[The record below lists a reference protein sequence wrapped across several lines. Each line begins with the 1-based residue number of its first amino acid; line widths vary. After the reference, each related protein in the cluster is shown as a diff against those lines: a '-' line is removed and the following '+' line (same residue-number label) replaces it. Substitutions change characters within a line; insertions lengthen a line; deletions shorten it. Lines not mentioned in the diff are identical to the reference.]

1 MTRITCSDV
10 IGVAQA
16 PFGVLHLVAR
26 TRPAAAAALRVQEIH
41 RQSTG
46 GGAGKDPVHS
56 ALLGKKPASRTF
68 MTTTWIIAAD
78 ASRARIL
85 QVTDRAQQLEEVE
98 NLLNPEGR
106 VHDREL
112 ISDAHPRLSSHSG
125 GGPGSDREETSAA
138 EHATELF
145 AKRVGNYLES
155 ARTAHRYDR
164 LHLIAPPKF
173 LGRLR
178 KELGKEVQKLVA
190 EELPKDLSW
199 LNARDIQAQYLNRR

>member
-1 MTRITCSDV
+1 
-10 IGVAQA
+10 
-16 PFGVLHLVAR
+16 
-26 TRPAAAAALRVQEIH
+26 
-41 RQSTG
+41 
-46 GGAGKDPVHS
+46 
-56 ALLGKKPASRTF
+56 

-98 NLLNPEGR
+98 DLLNPEGR

-112 ISDAHPRLSSHSG
+112 ISDAHPRFSGVG
-125 GGPGSDREETSAA
+125 GGPGSDREETSAT

-145 AKRVGNYLES
+145 AKRVGDYLDK

-199 LNARDIQAQYLNRR
+199 LNARDIQAQYFGSR

>member
-1 MTRITCSDV
+1 
-10 IGVAQA
+10 
-16 PFGVLHLVAR
+16 
-26 TRPAAAAALRVQEIH
+26 
-41 RQSTG
+41 
-46 GGAGKDPVHS
+46 
-56 ALLGKKPASRTF
+56 

-145 AKRVGNYLES
+145 AKRVGDYLDK

>member
-1 MTRITCSDV
+1 
-10 IGVAQA
+10 
-16 PFGVLHLVAR
+16 
-26 TRPAAAAALRVQEIH
+26 
-41 RQSTG
+41 
-46 GGAGKDPVHS
+46 
-56 ALLGKKPASRTF
+56 

-78 ASRARIL
+78 SSRARIL
-85 QVTDRAQQLEEVE
+85 QVTDRGRDLDEVE
-98 NLLNPEGR
+98 DLLNPEAR
-106 VHDREL
+106 ADDRQL
-112 ISDAHPRLSSHSG
+112 TTDAHARFRGTS
-125 GGPGSDREETSAA
+125 GPGSDREETSAA

-145 AKRVGNYLES
+145 AKRLGDYLDK

-199 LNARDIQAQYLNRR
+199 LNARDIEQRYFERKTQ

>member
-1 MTRITCSDV
+1 
-10 IGVAQA
+10 
-16 PFGVLHLVAR
+16 
-26 TRPAAAAALRVQEIH
+26 
-41 RQSTG
+41 
-46 GGAGKDPVHS
+46 
-56 ALLGKKPASRTF
+56 
-68 MTTTWIIAAD
+68 MTTTWISAAD

-85 QVTDRAQQLEEVE
+85 QVTDRQRELAEVE
-98 NLLNPEGR
+98 DLLNPEGR

-112 ISDAHPRLSSHSG
+112 ISDAHARSSRHAG
-125 GGPGSDREETSAA
+125 GGPGSDREEMSAA

-145 AKRVGNYLES
+145 AKRVGEYLDK

-173 LGRLR
+173 LGQLR

-199 LNARDIQAQYLNRR
+199 LNTRQLEQSLARGAR